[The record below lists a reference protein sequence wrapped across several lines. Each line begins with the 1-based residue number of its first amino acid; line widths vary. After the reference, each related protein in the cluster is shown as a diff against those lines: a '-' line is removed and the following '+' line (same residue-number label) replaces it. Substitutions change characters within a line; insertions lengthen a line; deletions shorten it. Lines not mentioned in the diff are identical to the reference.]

1 MVPRAGPLT
10 RARAS
15 RRAPRAPARPTAH
28 DADLKRD
35 PGRRD
40 ASVGR
45 EHAITPRQRDAHA
58 RLRDG
63 LRSMQRSGKLD
74 PTADPDG
81 LATATLAS
89 IQGGLLL
96 TQARRDHAPLATA
109 LDAAYAN
116 LRAHAASTRGRVA

>member
-1 MVPRAGPLT
+1 MRACATACVP
-10 RARAS
+10 
-15 RRAPRAPARPTAH
+15 
-28 DADLKRD
+28 
-35 PGRRD
+35 
-40 ASVGR
+40 
-45 EHAITPRQRDAHA
+45 
-58 RLRDG
+58 
-63 LRSMQRSGKLD
+63 MQRSGKLD

-116 LRAHAASTRGRVA
+116 LRAHAASTRGRVV